1 MSKQKKTG
9 VIIEKSKTEATKDVD
24 VSDQP
29 SEVIDPPVPEVMPE
43 KQQAVEKAEAPPEVV
58 VRRNVPWFG
67 LLNLILI
74 VLLIVL
80 AVWYWQQTQV
90 RESQYQQTISGLQSE
105 LSSKINR
112 SDISAQLS
120 PFNDGIKSNQTQLKK
135 LQEGQ
140 NDLRQSGEKLYELF
154 GRDKN
159 SWQLSEVEY
168 LLRIAQ
174 HKLILENDFAGSAIT
189 LQAASDKIAST
200 GDPGLLPVR
209 LKISDEIA
217 GLKTRGRPD
226 LVGMALNL
234 TELNKQLVVLKPGF
248 TGQQTTESEVSSD
261 PSLPEDAGWIQ
272 QIKSFFASL
281 WQIRK
286 DKNSPN
292 YIEADIVRVN
302 ERVADNLKL
311 ARWAVLERDQFQYR
325 KLIDRTVELFA
336 QYYDPDNAAN
346 FEFRTALEKLQTI
359 DIRPELPDITGSL
372 ELLRRI
378 IEQRNNA
385 PSLEGESNGVSTN
398 G

>member
-9 VIIEKSKTEATKDVD
+9 EIIGKSEANATTDVE
-24 VSDQP
+24 VSGQP
-29 SEVIDPPVPEVMPE
+29 SEVIDPPAPETGPE
-43 KQQAVEKAEAPPEVV
+43 IQQPIEKVEAQPEVV
-58 VRRNVPWFG
+58 ARRTIPWFG
-67 LLNLILI
+67 LINFILI
-74 VLLIVL
+74 VSLILL
-80 AVWYWQQTQV
+80 AGWYWQQSQV
-90 RESQYQQTISGLQSE
+90 REGQYQQTISDLHSE

-112 SDISAQLS
+112 SDITSQLS
-120 PFNDGIKSNQTQLKK
+120 PFNAGIKSNKTQLQK
-135 LQEGQ
+135 LQKGQ
-140 NDLRQSGEKLYELF
+140 KELSQSSEKLYELF

-159 SWQLSEVEY
+159 SWRLAEVEY
-168 LLRIAQ
+168 LLRVAQ
-174 HKLILENDFAGSAIT
+174 HKLILENDFAGSAVT
-189 LQAASDKIAST
+189 LQAASDKIAAT

-234 TELNKQLVVLKPGF
+234 TELSKQLVVLKPGF
-248 TGQQTTESEVSSD
+248 TRQKTTENEAGNAQ
-261 PSLPEDAGWIQ
+261 SLPENANWMQ
-272 QIKSFFASL
+272 QINSFFNSL
-281 WQIRK
+281 WHIRK
-286 DKNSPN
+286 DGNSPN
-292 YIEADIVRVN
+292 YIEADIVRVD

-325 KLIDRTVELFA
+325 KLIDRTVELFT

-372 ELLRRI
+372 EHLRRI

-385 PSLEGESNGVSTN
+385 PALEGESNGVN
-398 G
+398 IDG